1 MGSVAFG
8 YGFALITAIVIIIA
22 DVFLKTAADRG
33 YPVYH
38 GLVLGGCLLYAVS
51 ALLWFGAMQHVGLAQ
66 AGIAYSMLT
75 LLALAAISVVV
86 FDEPLGFREVGGIG
100 CALLAM
106 VLMVRFV

>member
-1 MGSVAFG
+1 MTSVAFG
-8 YGFALITAIVIIIA
+8 YGFALITAIVIIVA
-22 DVFLKTAADRG
+22 DVLLKTAADRG

-38 GLVLGGCLLYAVS
+38 ALVVGGCLLYAVS
-51 ALLWFGAMQHVGLAQ
+51 GLLWFAAMQHVGLAQ

-75 LLALAAISVVV
+75 LLALAAVSVIM